1 MDTKNKRNPT
11 ERLPDWRVTLP
22 LAHAAPRCGAKTRAS
37 TPCRAAAMNNGRCR
51 LHGGASTGPRT
62 AEGVERIRAAQT
74 KHGAYGAKA
83 RELRALIKALKA
95 SSRGVAEKF

>member
-1 MDTKNKRNPT
+1 MQ
-11 ERLPDWRVTLP
+11 
-22 LAHAAPRCGAKTRAS
+22 
-37 TPCRAAAMNNGRCR
+37 NGRCR

-83 RELRALIKALKA
+83 RKLKALLKALKA
-95 SSRGVAEKF
+95 RSRDVVEKF